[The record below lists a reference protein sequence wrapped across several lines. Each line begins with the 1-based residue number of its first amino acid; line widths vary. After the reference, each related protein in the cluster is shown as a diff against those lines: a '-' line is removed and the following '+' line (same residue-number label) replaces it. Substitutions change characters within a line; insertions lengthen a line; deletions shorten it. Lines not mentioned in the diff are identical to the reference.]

1 MPNELKR
8 RVDRLEKVN
17 PERDEIDCIR
27 VLFVEPSPDGPRY
40 TGEGMEIHRQ
50 PDGTFGDWIKT
61 TCERGPYER

>member
-27 VLFVEPSPDGPRY
+27 LEFVEPSPDGPRP
-40 TGEGMEIHRQ
+40 TGLVYEMRRQ
-50 PDGTFGDWIKT
+50 PDGSFPRHWTEVGSESD
-61 TCERGPYER
+61 G